1 MKCSERERDSC
12 NVEKRGCKGC
22 YYSIGIDYRK
32 GESKSAIS
40 RKIEM
45 TETEKRIKE
54 LQQYEYNKDKIEIG
68 EYIRTDIGNILKYEG
83 KEKKFIDEHLSIS
96 NRKDIEFLGRIV
108 KHSKKIID
116 LVKIDDYVNGY
127 RVIGILTNKV
137 NRKKLINVG
146 GKLFNNND
154 IKVIVTKEQFKA
166 AEYKI

>member
-1 MKCSERERDSC
+1 MKCSEKERESC

-22 YYSIGIDYRK
+22 YYSIGIDYGK

-40 RKIEM
+40 RKIE
-45 TETEKRIKE
+45 I
-54 LQQYEYNKDKIEIG
+54 NKDKIEIR

-83 KEKKFIDEHLSIS
+83 KEKEFIDEHLSIS
-96 NRKDIEFLGRIV
+96 NKKDIEFLGRIV

-154 IKVIVTKEQFKA
+154 IKAIVTKEQLKA
-166 AEYKI
+166 MEYKV